1 LVIVM
6 PKVTVDLEKCSGAGV
21 CKSVCPMDVYD
32 LVEMPE
38 YGDETKADPVRME
51 DCIMCM
57 ACVDSCPEQAITV
70 EEE

>member
-1 LVIVM
+1 VIVL
-6 PKVTVDLEKCSGAGV
+6 PKVTVDLDKCSGAGV

-32 LVEMPE
+32 LVEMPM
-38 YGDETKADPVRME
+38 YDNETKADPARME

-57 ACVDSCPEQAITV
+57 ACVSSCPEQAITV

>member
-1 LVIVM
+1 VNVL

-38 YGDETKADPVRME
+38 YNNETKADPARME
-51 DCIMCM
+51 DCILCM
-57 ACVDSCPEQAITV
+57 ACVNSCPEQAITV

>member
-1 LVIVM
+1 M

-38 YGDETKADPVRME
+38 YNNETKADPARME
-51 DCIMCM
+51 DCILCM
-57 ACVDSCPEQAITV
+57 ACVNGCPEQAITV

>member
-1 LVIVM
+1 MVNVL

-38 YGDETKADPVRME
+38 YNNETKADPARME
-51 DCIMCM
+51 DCILCM
-57 ACVDSCPEQAITV
+57 ACVNSCPEQAITV